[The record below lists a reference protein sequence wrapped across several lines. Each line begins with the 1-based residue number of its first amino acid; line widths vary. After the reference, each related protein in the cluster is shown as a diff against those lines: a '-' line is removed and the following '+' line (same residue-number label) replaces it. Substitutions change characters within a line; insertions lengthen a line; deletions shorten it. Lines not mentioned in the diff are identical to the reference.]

1 VWPIQI
7 IIRAIN
13 GSIDDDVLL
22 AKYLYSDEIPF
33 YNLTIKIKLIME
45 FDMMGNV
52 TETKIRLAD
61 PAALGV
67 FGLSMATLVAA
78 SAKLGLTGGTGG
90 ILPWV
95 IFLGAFAQ
103 IIACSVEF
111 KRENVFAATAFGA
124 FGLFWFAIG
133 MTWLLPVWG
142 IAFDANQLGFAFIGY
157 LIFCLFMT
165 YAAASI
171 NKSFFAVFFFID
183 FLFIFLIMQTF
194 FGTPGW
200 LAGVAEL
207 LVSAAGFYTTAA
219 VGLKGI
225 AGFEVIPLGNPILKM
240 KKLEL

>member
-1 VWPIQI
+1 
-7 IIRAIN
+7 
-13 GSIDDDVLL
+13 
-22 AKYLYSDEIPF
+22 
-33 YNLTIKIKLIME
+33 
-45 FDMMGNV
+45 MMGNV
-52 TETKIRLAD
+52 NEMKLRLAD

-78 SAKLGLTGGTGG
+78 SHKLGLTEGTGG
-90 ILPWV
+90 LLPWV

-133 MTWLLPVWG
+133 MVWLLPEMG
-142 IAFDANQLGFAFIGY
+142 IAASVDQLGFAFIGY

-171 NKSFFAVFFFID
+171 NKAFFAVFFFID
-183 FLFIFLIMQTF
+183 FLFLFLIMQVF

-200 LAGVAEL
+200 LAGIAEL
-207 LVSAAGFYTTAA
+207 L
-219 VGLKGI
+219 
-225 AGFEVIPLGNPILKM
+225 
-240 KKLEL
+240 